1 MGTRDDLPVF
11 VAPELLQRHEHTHT
25 HTHTHTGIKEKLV
38 NMEIVS
44 ILVQVMKGT
53 TKDKVIRM
61 IVANVLLMCC

>member
-1 MGTRDDLPVF
+1 MICLCLWLLSYSNGTN
-11 VAPELLQRHEHTHT
+11 THT